1 MKKKIISIL
10 ILIFFAVFTMDA
22 FAQSYVFEKNN
33 DKIKVQLVVSVNAFA
48 FNLKDVKI
56 TEGIFL
62 KAMMLDAAY
71 LLALQPDRFL
81 NRFRLNAGSK
91 PKDSIYGGWESLR
104 CKRPFTWTLFISVCN
119 DVFILR

>member
-1 MKKKIISIL
+1 
-10 ILIFFAVFTMDA
+10 MDA

-81 NRFRLNAGSK
+81 NRFRLNAGLK

>member
-1 MKKKIISIL
+1 M
-10 ILIFFAVFTMDA
+10 
-22 FAQSYVFEKNN
+22 
-33 DKIKVQLVVSVNAFA
+33 VSVNAFA

-81 NRFRLNAGSK
+81 NRFRLNAGLK
-91 PKDSIYGGWESLR
+91 PKDSIYGGWESLGVSGHSLGHYLSA
-104 CKRPFTWTLFISVCN
+104 CAMMYASSGDQEFKKRGKLY
-119 DVFILR
+119 R